1 MVLHFL
7 HLSQNL
13 SLNFLFSLLVFASE
27 TSNSSSRVLTSSI
40 LSVVRLH
47 ELLVRLSIDS
57 VYSIVETLTSSVDR
71 VFKIQVL
78 LGNVLTNDRSKVKF
92 NYKG

>member
-7 HLSQNL
+7 HLSHNL

-27 TSNSSSRVLTSSI
+27 TSNSSSRRLTSSV

-57 VYSIVETLTSSVDR
+57 VYGIVETLTSSVDR

-92 NYKG
+92 N